1 MVDCAMSRTGS
12 EQKRIMRK
20 SPTWPTDT
28 LMPSVTFVSVGGL
41 EGQKSTRRRENS
53 TLKISIQRTLVG
65 SVDR

>member
-28 LMPSVTFVSVGGL
+28 LMASVTFVSIGGL
-41 EGQKSTRRRENS
+41 EGQKKSSKT
-53 TLKISIQRTLVG
+53 
-65 SVDR
+65 